1 MDSKRQRDAS
11 YWRRN
16 LILVGTLLTVWFI
29 ASFGLGI
36 LFVEPLNSFSIGGF
50 PLGFWVAQQGAILV
64 FVALVFI
71 YARKMDQLENDGEE
85 H

>member
-1 MDSKRQRDAS
+1 MSSKTPSDLV

-16 LILVGTLLTVWFI
+16 LRLVAKLMTAWFI

-36 LFVEPLNSFSIGGF
+36 LFVEPLNAIKLGGF
-50 PLGFWVAQQGAILV
+50 PLGFWIAQQGSILV
-64 FVALVFI
+64 FVALVVI
-71 YARKMDQLENDGEE
+71 YARRMDQLDKDLGD